1 MNASAHWSLVAPR
14 LSALAGLLILLS
26 LDGPAAAQVPTE
38 QVDDSAVA
46 TGSGPLETVIVA
58 EQYEVPAIPEEG
70 APRFVPAGRLEVGDE
85 VHYTIRVR
93 NPGKEPVIDVQV
105 SKRLPLGMHYV
116 AGSAVGPACA
126 IEYSIDEGFTFQPAA
141 DAEQLTHVRWTLHRP
156 LAPGAV
162 ALLRFRAVFR

>member
-1 MNASAHWSLVAPR
+1 MNASAHRSRAAR
-14 LSALAGLLILLS
+14 RFSALGGLLILLS
-26 LDGPAAAQVPTE
+26 PGGPAAAQIPAE

-58 EQYEVPAIPEEG
+58 EQYEVPANPDEG
-70 APRFVPAGRLEVGDE
+70 VPRFVPAGRLEAGDE

-126 IEYSIDEGFTFQPAA
+126 VEYSTDEGFTFQPDA